1 MCVFVA
7 FLMAPQLVLALSI
20 TFEERMRGEKK
31 LKSPILVILWYVWWL
46 CWGFLCVVGC
56 VCVCFFQLKDH

>member
-1 MCVFVA
+1 MCFCC

-31 LKSPILVILWYVWWL
+31 LKAPILVILWYVWWL
-46 CWGFLCVVGC
+46 WWGFCVLWGAC
-56 VCVCFFQLKDH
+56 VCVSSNLEDH